1 MEEKQVAPKVSA
13 IVVSWNNAAQLR
25 RCLEAL
31 ERSANRQE
39 MEIIVV
45 DCGSRDESPRM
56 DADFPTIN
64 MLRLPRHFGIVKAL
78 NIGMRTAVGECF
90 FILPPEV
97 ELQPDTAGKLAAAL
111 DASPEA
117 AAVCPLCLSSGGDA
131 VTRHRSVPV
140 PREAA
145 QAWRDGDFADW
156 APVEGDA
163 GPVPIEYPNVPVFM
177 ARANFLKG
185 MRYFDDRYGNSGW
198 DLELC
203 CQIRRAAKQ
212 ILLLPRVSVAIHPTP
227 AATPGPAV
235 RAQLSA
241 DRALSIAMYA
251 GKHFSWSA
259 GVKTRITVTLHAF
272 KKALASLVTFRE
284 VGYHFG
290 LLSALISGQ
299 KIDGSQSAF

>member
-13 IVVSWNNAAQLR
+13 IVVSWNNAAQMR

-31 ERSANRQE
+31 EHSTNRQE
-39 MEIIVV
+39 MEVVVV
-45 DCGSRDESPRM
+45 DCGSQDESPRM
-56 DADFPTIN
+56 DSDFPSIN

-78 NIGMRTAVGECF
+78 NIGMRTAVGEYF
-90 FILPPEV
+90 LILPPEI

-111 DASPEA
+111 DATPEA
-117 AAVCPLCLSSGGDA
+117 VAVCPLSLSPDGEA
-131 VTRHRSVPV
+131 VTHYRSVPV

-156 APVEGDA
+156 VPAERDA
-163 GPVPIEYPNVPVFM
+163 EPVPIEYPNVPVFM

-185 MRYFDDRYGNSGW
+185 MRYIDERYGNSGW

-203 CQIRRAAKQ
+203 CQIRRAAKH
-212 ILLLPRVSVAIHPTP
+212 ILLLPRVSVTIHPTP
-227 AATPGPAV
+227 AGIPSPAA

-259 GVKTRITVTLHAF
+259 GAKARIGITLHAL
-272 KKALASLVTFRE
+272 KKVLAALVTFRD
-284 VGYHFG
+284 VQYHFA